1 MRGGQGGAVRG
12 GAGRHQDSTA
22 TTLYSSHGPAHLP
35 SLTPPRRPVS
45 GHVPRR
51 AWPGQLCGPGPG
63 PAPRQCLDNL
73 EWFRQESRTRQLP
86 TRASAWRGAGRAGRR
101 ETHGTVLGVLD
112 AAAALVPA
120 ESGPAVVVLNVGVWC
135 RAGVPPRR
143 SARPVHSPTRV
154 LVRGAGLGW
163 PGLAEPAGWDLG

>member
-1 MRGGQGGAVRG
+1 MVLENTR
-12 GAGRHQDSTA
+12 
-22 TTLYSSHGPAHLP
+22 
-35 SLTPPRRPVS
+35 
-45 GHVPRR
+45 
-51 AWPGQLCGPGPG
+51 PG

-120 ESGPAVVVLNVGVWC
+120 ESGPAVVVLNVGVGPVC
-135 RAGVPPRR
+135 RPA
-143 SARPVHSPTRV
+143 ARPAPCT
-154 LVRGAGLGW
+154 VRHGS
-163 PGLAEPAGWDLG
+163 